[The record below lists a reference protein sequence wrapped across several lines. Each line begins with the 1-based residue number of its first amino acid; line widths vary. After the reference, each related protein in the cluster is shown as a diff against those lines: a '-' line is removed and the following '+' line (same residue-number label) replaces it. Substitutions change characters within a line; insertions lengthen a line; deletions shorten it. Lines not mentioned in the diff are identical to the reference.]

1 MMSHMPRDGLSPSQL
16 FVLSVTCVCRWQLT
30 GYMTMS
36 KDAGILQQL
45 KKDHPS
51 ATAKELTKK
60 RQEMWESLGAAGRK
74 PWDERAELD
83 KARYETE
90 KVAWDAKM
98 LAAAKAAVGTP
109 SSNAMQEDT
118 TVADTATGVKPSD
131 QDGAAVEKDAVIAD
145 TATGVKRSD
154 TNEEVDA
161 LVSQITEPLKALILF
176 ATRGHR
182 INYLERCDG
191 SASATGKM
199 ACELAV
205 SEFIRCC
212 PAIAPIRKFIES
224 GESQKEATETLKAIS
239 SRQVSNNRGLLRR
252 WTMVDRVVNAGCYD
266 DLHPGAERPEY

>member
-1 MMSHMPRDGLSPSQL
+1 MSHTPRDGLSPSQL

-51 ATAKELTKK
+51 ATAKELTKR
-60 RQEMWESLGAAGRK
+60 RQEMWKSLGAAGRK

-98 LAAAKAAVGTP
+98 LAAAEAAVGTP
-109 SSNAMQEDT
+109 SSSAVQEDA
-118 TVADTATGVKPSD
+118 TVADTVTGVD

-145 TATGVKRSD
+145 TARGVKPSD
-154 TNEEVDA
+154 PNEEVDD

-176 ATRGHR
+176 VTRGHR
-182 INYLERCDG
+182 INYLKRCDG
-191 SASATGKM
+191 SESATGKM
-199 ACELAV
+199 TCELAV

-239 SRQVSNNRGLLRR
+239 TRQVSDNRGTLTSL
-252 WTMVDRVVNAGCYD
+252 D
-266 DLHPGAERPEY
+266 DG